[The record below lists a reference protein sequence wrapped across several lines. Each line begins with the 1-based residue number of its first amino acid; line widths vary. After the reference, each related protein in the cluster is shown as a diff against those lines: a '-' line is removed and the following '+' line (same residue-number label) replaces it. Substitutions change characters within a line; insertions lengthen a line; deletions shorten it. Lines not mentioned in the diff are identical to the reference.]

1 MFDFVGAFKRGVRAA
16 KDLNK
21 HHLEVEEVFHELS
34 RKFLFAT
41 DGEFEIVRSSSF
53 ASGVSAALEV
63 LSGAPPNSQTQTG
76 GSILIQSR
84 SNANLNAKIA
94 NWIKH
99 PKGFTFVLHFEQRE
113 IISKS
118 QAELGAALE
127 ELLSAPV
134 VGKAYLNLLSSLK
147 NSRKEK
153 EVDQNR
159 PLRVTKEAATLA
171 AEKPNVVKIAAKH
184 AAKPTA
190 ARAAAKPAAA
200 RAAARAAA
208 KPAAKPAAARAA
220 AKPAAKPAAARAAA
234 KPAAKPAAAK
244 AAAKPAAKPAAAKAA
259 VKPAAKSAAAKA
271 AAKPA
276 AKPAAAKA
284 AAKPAAKPASAKA
297 PKPAAAHVAKP
308 AVPKQSDAPNADA
321 LGDGVNEMSPG
332 TSQRVLNPGAS
343 PTT

>member
-1 MFDFVGAFKRGVRAA
+1 MFDFVGAFKRGVKAA

-21 HHLEVEEVFHELS
+21 HQLEVEEVFHELS
-34 RKFLFAT
+34 RKFLIAT

-63 LSGAPPNSQTQTG
+63 LSGAPLNSQTQTG
-76 GSILIQSR
+76 GSILIRSR
-84 SNANLNAKIA
+84 SNANLSAKIA

-153 EVDQNR
+153 EEVVQNR

-171 AEKPNVVKIAAKH
+171 VAKPVVVKVAAKH
-184 AAKPTA
+184 
-190 ARAAAKPAAA
+190 
-200 RAAARAAA
+200 
-208 KPAAKPAAARAA
+208 
-220 AKPAAKPAAARAAA
+220 
-234 KPAAKPAAAK
+234 AAKPAAAK
-244 AAAKPAAKPAAAKAA
+244 AAAKSAAARAA
-259 VKPAAKSAAAKA
+259 AKPAAKSAAAKA

-276 AKPAAAKA
+276 AARTAAKPVAKPA
-284 AAKPAAKPASAKA
+284 AAKPAAKPASVKA

-321 LGDGVNEMSPG
+321 LGDGVNEMTPG
-332 TSQRVLNPGAS
+332 TSQRVLSPGAS
-343 PTT
+343 PTN

>member
-34 RKFLFAT
+34 RKFLVAT

-53 ASGVSAALEV
+53 VSGVSAALEV

-153 EVDQNR
+153 EVVQNR

-171 AEKPNVVKIAAKH
+171 AEKPVVVKVAAKH
-184 AAKPTA
+184 AAKPAA
-190 ARAAAKPAAA
+190 ARAAAKPAAKP
-200 RAAARAAA
+200 AAARAAA

-244 AAAKPAAKPAAAKAA
+244 P
-259 VKPAAKSAAAKA
+259 S
-271 AAKPA
+271 
-276 AKPAAAKA
+276 
-284 AAKPAAKPASAKA
+284 AKPASAKA

-343 PTT
+343 PTN

>member
-34 RKFLFAT
+34 RKFLVAT

-76 GSILIQSR
+76 GSIIIQSR

-153 EVDQNR
+153 EVVQNR

-190 ARAAAKPAAA
+190 ARAAAKPAAKPAAGRAAAKPAAA
-200 RAAARAAA
+200 RAAAKPAAKPAAAKAAVEPAAKSAAAKAAA

-220 AKPAAKPAAARAAA
+220 AKPAAKPA
-234 KPAAKPAAAK
+234 
-244 AAAKPAAKPAAAKAA
+244 
-259 VKPAAKSAAAKA
+259 
-271 AAKPA
+271 
-276 AKPAAAKA
+276 
-284 AAKPAAKPASAKA
+284 SAKA
-297 PKPAAAHVAKP
+297 PKPAAAPVAKP